1 MLRGKLAKKKLYGR
15 RREFFPDLLFV
26 LRNSPRL
33 TRVYRGGLTPA
44 LRERLM
50 VAAAAVYGC
59 RFCSWLHTRGALRIG
74 VDKEELVRLTGG
86 IIEGCPEEYSI
97 AVLYAQHWA
106 DSNAHPSPEAV
117 HRLEETYGIEKAKM
131 VNVVLRPIR
140 LILFMEDLWDSFLSR
155 ISFGRWGKDGGNRK
169 HKE

>member
-1 MLRGKLAKKKLYGR
+1 MITEKGAKKKVYGS
-15 RREFFPDLLFV
+15 RREVFPDFLFV
-26 LRNSPRL
+26 LRNTTRL

-59 RFCSWLHTRGALRIG
+59 RFCSWLHTREALRIG
-74 VDKEELVRLTGG
+74 IDKEELARLTGG

-117 HRLEETYGIEKAKM
+117 HRLEETYGIEKAKL
-131 VNVVLRPIR
+131 VNVVLHPIR

-155 ISFGRWGKDGGNRK
+155 ISFGRRGKLK
-169 HKE
+169 T

>member
-1 MLRGKLAKKKLYGR
+1 VITEKVAKKKVYR
-15 RREFFPDLLFV
+15 SRREIFPDLLFV
-26 LRNSPRL
+26 LRNTPRL

-59 RFCSWLHTRGALRIG
+59 RFCSWLHTREALRIG
-74 VDKEELVRLTGG
+74 VDKKELARLTGG
-86 IIEGCPEEYSI
+86 ITEGCPEEYSI
-97 AVLYAQHWA
+97 AVLFAQHWA

-117 HRLEETYGIEKAKM
+117 HRLEETYGIEKAKL

-140 LILFMEDLWDSFLSR
+140 LILFMEDLWDSFISR
-155 ISFGRWGKDGGNRK
+155 VSFGR
-169 HKE
+169 

>member
-1 MLRGKLAKKKLYGR
+1 MITEKVAKKKVYGS
-15 RREFFPDLLFV
+15 RREVFPDLLFV
-26 LRNSPRL
+26 LRNTTRL

-59 RFCSWLHTRGALRIG
+59 RFCSWLHTREALRIG
-74 VDKEELVRLTGG
+74 VDKQELVRLTGG

-117 HRLEETYGIEKAKM
+117 HRLEETYGIEKAKL

-140 LILFMEDLWDSFLSR
+140 LILFMENLWDSLISLV
-155 ISFGRWGKDGGNRK
+155 SFGRWGNRK